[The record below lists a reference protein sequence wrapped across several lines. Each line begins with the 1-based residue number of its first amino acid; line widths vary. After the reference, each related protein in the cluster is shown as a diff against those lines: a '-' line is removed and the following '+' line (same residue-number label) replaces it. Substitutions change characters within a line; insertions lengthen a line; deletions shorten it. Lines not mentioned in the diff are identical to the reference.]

1 MDRHVAIIGAPSSI
15 GIRPYDDGQARHLN
29 RAPAVLRERGLVRRL
44 GALDFGDVVPRLPYA
59 DYVRPPDRPRNEADV
74 LAYSRQL
81 ADVVA
86 AAVGPGRFALVLGGD
101 CSIVLGSLL
110 GAKRAVGAPL
120 GLAYVDAHADF
131 ATVEE
136 SETGSA
142 ASMALALAVGRGAS
156 RLARLGGEVPLVDAR
171 HVAIVGRRDGDLAPP
186 HRALA
191 TSGILDLPHADAMP
205 IDTGYLAAATMAR
218 TAARDVQG
226 FWIQVDVDVL
236 DPSVMR
242 AVDSPEW
249 GGLTAAEFVRLLT
262 PLVSHPKAIGMS
274 VTIYDPALDPDR
286 SCARLIVGMLESLLV
301 ERAHVSL
308 AS

>member
-1 MDRHVAIIGAPSSI
+1 MDRRIAIVGAPSNI
-15 GIRPYDDGQARHLN
+15 GIRPYEDGEARHLN

-44 GALDFGDVVPRLPYA
+44 GAIDFGDVVPPPYA
-59 DYVRPPDRPRNEADV
+59 DYDRPPDRPRNERDV

-86 AAVGPGRFALVLGGD
+86 AAAAQRRFALVLGGD

-110 GAKRAVGAPL
+110 GAKRTAGGAL

-136 SETGSA
+136 STTGSA
-142 ASMALALAVGRGAS
+142 ASMALALAVGRGES
-156 RLARLGGEVPLVDAR
+156 RLARVGGHLPLVDAR
-171 HVAIVGRRDGDLAPP
+171 HVALVGRRDGDVSPA

-191 TSGILDLPHADAMP
+191 LSGILDLPHADAMP
-205 IDTGYLAAATMAR
+205 IDTGYLAAAAMAR
-218 TAARDVQG
+218 AAARDVRG

-236 DPSVMR
+236 DPSVVR

-249 GGLTAAEFVRLLT
+249 GGLTADELVRLLT
-262 PLVSHPKAIGMS
+262 PLVNHPGAIGMS
-274 VTIYDPALDPDR
+274 LTIYDPALDPDR
-286 SCARLIVGMLESLLV
+286 SAARLLVGMLESLLV
-301 ERAHVSL
+301 GRAEVSL